1 MGDTRIV
8 DDPRFTPLVSFSSM
22 RFATYTAEE
31 IKSISCK
38 CITNPDTFDH
48 LLHPNNGGL
57 YDPALGPSDKEELCG
72 TCGLNYVHC
81 PGHLGHISLPVP
93 VFHPIFFPALYQILR
108 TSCFN
113 CHRFLSTAHK
123 GRVLK
128 GQMRLLDKGLAS
140 DALELNASV
149 SNEEENGGSKIDK
162 VLDYVR
168 SCLKKNQQE
177 SSTVSPKLVQ
187 HKSKHLTDL
196 QRQLVSDF
204 LKSMSSVTKC
214 PHCSAPVRKVRQEH
228 QSKVFLRGLS
238 SKQATS
244 WMIAQRKEQA
254 RQNATQVS
262 EEPDVQ
268 EVESE
273 ESCQQLTIIT
283 PQHAQNHLR
292 AMWRNDPLL
301 LAALFSS
308 LRIVDD
314 SKAASSSAFP
324 TDLFFLDVIAVPPS
338 RFRPVKPVDNFS
350 TDYYYY

>member
-1 MGDTRIV
+1 MGDTNAV

-31 IKSISCK
+31 IRSISCK
-38 CITNPDTFDH
+38 CVTNPDTFDH

-57 YDPALGPSDKEELCG
+57 YDPALGPSDKQELCG

-149 SNEEENGGSKIDK
+149 LYDEEEGKGEKTHADR
-162 VLDYVR
+162 VLEYVR
-168 SCLKKNQQE
+168 SCLKRNQQA
-177 SSTVSPKLVQ
+177 SSTGSPTAVQ
-187 HKSKHLTDL
+187 QKSKHLTDL

-204 LKSMSSVTKC
+204 LKSMSSVIKC

-238 SKQATS
+238 PKQATNWVIS
-244 WMIAQRKEQA
+244 QRKEQA
-254 RQNATQVS
+254 QEATQLF
-262 EEPDVQ
+262 EQLDVQ
-268 EVESE
+268 EIDTVD
-273 ESCQQLTIIT
+273 SCQQLTVIT
-283 PQHAQNHLR
+283 PQYAQNHLR
-292 AMWRNDPLL
+292 AMWSNDPLL

-314 SKAASSSAFP
+314 SRSSPSCAFP

-338 RFRPVKPVDNFS
+338 RFRPVCC
-350 TDYYYY
+350 

>member
-1 MGDTRIV
+1 MGDTRVV

-57 YDPALGPSDKEELCG
+57 YDPALGPSDKQELCG

-113 CHRFLSTAHK
+113 CHRFLTTPHK

-140 DALELNASV
+140 DALELSASV
-149 SNEEENGGSKIDK
+149 SNVEENKEKGENKTTDR

-168 SCLKKNQQE
+168 LCLKKNQQE
-177 SSTVSPKLVQ
+177 SSPRLVQ
-187 HKSKHLTDL
+187 QKSKHLTDL

-204 LKSMSSVTKC
+204 LKFMSGVPKC

-244 WMIAQRKEQA
+244 WMIAQKKEQV
-254 RQNATQVS
+254 RQEATQVS
-262 EEPDVQ
+262 EQPDVQ
-268 EVESE
+268 EVESV
-273 ESCQQLTIIT
+273 ESCQQLTIVT
-283 PQHAQNHLR
+283 PQHAQSHLR

-301 LAALFSS
+301 FAALFSS
-308 LRIVDD
+308 LRIIDE
-314 SKAASSSAFP
+314 SRGASSSVCP

-338 RFRPVKPVDNFS
+338 RFRPV
-350 TDYYYY
+350 